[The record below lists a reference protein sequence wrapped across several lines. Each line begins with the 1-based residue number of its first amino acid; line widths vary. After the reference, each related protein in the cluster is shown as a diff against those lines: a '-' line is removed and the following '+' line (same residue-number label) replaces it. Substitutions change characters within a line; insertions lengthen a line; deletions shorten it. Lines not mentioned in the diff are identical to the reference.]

1 MPNILAN
8 GINVYYEE
16 QGDPKNPVLILIGGL
31 ARDHTIW
38 SEVLKQEEMQHF
50 RVIVY
55 DNRGCGQTGPSEGP
69 YSCELFAK
77 DLNALM
83 GKLQVTSAIIVGHSM
98 GGFIAQSFAALYPK
112 RVTKLVLCSTCMLP
126 SKKCIEYLKD
136 RLDLCQRNTPM
147 EYIIQTA
154 LPWLC
159 SPRFLT
165 EERVRQMTES
175 MLSNPFPQTL
185 LALEAQ
191 IKVCLQQDSRSLVP
205 LIQVPTLVIT
215 GTDDLVMA
223 PAEGRALADGLPHG
237 AFVEVAEAAHMI
249 QVEQPKKLSQL
260 IRDFVK

>member
-8 GINVYYEE
+8 GINIYYEE
-16 QGDPKNPVLILIGGL
+16 QGDPKNPLLILIGGL

-38 SEVLKQEEMQHF
+38 SEVLKQEEMQQFH
-50 RVIVY
+50 VIVY
-55 DNRGCGQTGPSEGP
+55 DNRGSGQTDQSEGP

-83 GKLQVTSAIIVGHSM
+83 EKLDLPSAVIVGHSM

-136 RLDLCQRNTPM
+136 RLDLCQRNAPM
-147 EYIIQTA
+147 KYIIQTA
-154 LPWLC
+154 LPWVC

-165 EERVRQMTES
+165 EERISQMKES
-175 MLSNPFPQTL
+175 LLSNPFPQTL
-185 LALEAQ
+185 QALEAQ
-191 IKVCLQQDSRSLVP
+191 IKVCLQHDSRSLAP
-205 LIQVPTLVIT
+205 LIKVPTLVIT
-215 GTDDLVMA
+215 GTEDLVMA
-223 PAEGRALADGLPHG
+223 PAAGRALAKGLPHG
-237 AFVEVAEAAHMI
+237 VFVEVAEAAHMI

-260 IRDFVK
+260 IRDFAL